1 MTKSLLPA
9 VIALAA
15 LASACGKGDE
25 GAAPPVPASSDPE
38 GNDLVVGAVI
48 AAAEPSGGYRLNKL
62 VFVEAY
68 PPPLSPELHLIAY
81 NPKGSTYEEAARI
94 WRKKESLSIALDHI
108 EVRKI
113 DFMKRDHRVLLVE
126 PVTDAEKAPYLRS
139 IESRRRR

>member
-15 LASACGKGDE
+15 LASACGKGGGD
-25 GAAPPVPASSDPE
+25 APPVPASSDPQ
-38 GNDLVVGAVI
+38 GNDLVAGAVI

-62 VFVEAY
+62 ISVEAY

-81 NPKGSTYEEAARI
+81 NPKGATYEEAARI
-94 WRKKESLSIALDHI
+94 WRKKESLTIALDHV

-113 DFMKRDHRVLLVE
+113 DFMTRDHRVLLVE
-126 PVTDAEKAPYLRS
+126 PVTEEERAPYLRAMR
-139 IESRRRR
+139 SRKR

>member
-1 MTKSLLPA
+1 MTKSLLAA

-15 LASACGKGDE
+15 LASACGKGGD
-25 GAAPPVPASSDPE
+25 AAPPVPASSDPE

-62 VFVEAY
+62 IAVEPY

-94 WRKKESLSIALDHI
+94 RRKKASVSIVLDHV

-113 DFMKRDHRVLLVE
+113 DFIKRDHRVLLVE
-126 PVTDAEKAPYLRS
+126 PVTDAEKAPYLRAMQ
-139 IESRRRR
+139 SRRR